1 MDNNEL
7 LQQVI
12 IALGEQNEAFEN
24 IINERSIE
32 TETRLIGEMA
42 KLTVKVESLMLKV
55 EELEKQLNNKK

>member
-24 IINERSIE
+24 IMNERSIE
-32 TETRLIGEMA
+32 SETRLIGEMA
-42 KLTVKVESLMLKV
+42 KLTVKVESLMLKI